1 MYPVNHLGGGK
12 SIVADI
18 NNKDQVVGAALT
30 TAGATHAILWSLGA
44 DKKGIIKDLGTLGG
58 TNSMALK
65 INEAGQVVGWAETG
79 DFYEEQGVR
88 LPVRHAFFWDSG
100 VMYDL
105 GVHNDF
111 YVYPF
116 IPSHPFSEAV
126 ALNELGDVAG
136 NSITIN
142 SFPRGFYLRPVIPAP

>member
-1 MYPVNHLGGGK
+1 V
-12 SIVADI
+12 
-18 NNKDQVVGAALT
+18 
-30 TAGATHAILWSLGA
+30 GATHAILWTLGA
-44 DKKGIIKDLGTLGG
+44 DKKGVIKDLGTLGG
-58 TNSMALK
+58 ENSMALK
-65 INEAGQVVGWAETG
+65 INEAGQVIGWSETG

-88 LPVRHAFFWDSG
+88 VPVRHAFLWDSG
-100 VMYDL
+100 IMYDL

-111 YVYPF
+111 YNYPF

-142 SFPRGFYLRPVIPAP
+142 SFFRGFYLKPVFPAP